1 MTKNFKFKH
10 ACNHPSP
17 AFKKRVELFLGFM
30 GKLNLNQTTR
40 FGTLHA
46 LITSLT
52 HVNLKK
58 RLTDWG
64 IAHYGDFCSVTK

>member
-1 MTKNFKFKH
+1 MH
-10 ACNHPSP
+10 AIIP
-17 AFKKRVELFLGFM
+17 AQLSKKKRVELFLGFM
-30 GKLNLNQTTR
+30 GKRLNQTTR

-58 RLTDWG
+58 RLTDFNWG
-64 IAHYGDFCSVTK
+64 IAYYGDFCSVTK